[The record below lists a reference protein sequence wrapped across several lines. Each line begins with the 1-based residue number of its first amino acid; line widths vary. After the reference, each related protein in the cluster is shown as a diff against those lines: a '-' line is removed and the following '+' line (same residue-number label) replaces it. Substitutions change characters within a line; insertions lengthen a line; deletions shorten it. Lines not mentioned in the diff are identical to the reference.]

1 MKVSKDLREHIEAQ
15 VRAKAAPQEGRCGM
29 RRLVNWILG
38 RRCESCAHWRAVWT
52 MATPSSRFAMGKCRR
67 EPFVSLALVDG
78 REPFVSLALEDG
90 RERACE
96 HWRSREAP
104 SREKPKGGAK

>member
-1 MKVSKDLREHIEAQ
+1 
-15 VRAKAAPQEGRCGM
+15 M

-38 RRCESCAHWRAVWT
+38 RRCELCAHWRAV
-52 MATPSSRFAMGKCRR
+52 RFAMGNCR
-67 EPFVSLALVDG
+67 